1 MAVLLHGIF
10 LLKHFFGRSYCE
22 KRTGGSTHLS
32 LGKNSRKKLRQILE
46 NSKENT
52 GVYIL
57 KLTSHGILHF
67 WV

>member
-1 MAVLLHGIF
+1 MAVLFHGMF
-10 LLKHFFGRSYCE
+10 LLKHFFGWSYCE
-22 KRTGGSTHLS
+22 KQTGGRTHFS
-32 LGKNSRKKLRQILE
+32 LGKNSRKKLRHILE